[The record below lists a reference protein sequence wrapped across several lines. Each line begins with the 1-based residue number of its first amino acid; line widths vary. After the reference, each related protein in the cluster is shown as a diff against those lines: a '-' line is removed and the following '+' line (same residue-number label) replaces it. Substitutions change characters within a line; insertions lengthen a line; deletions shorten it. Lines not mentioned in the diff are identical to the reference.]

1 MTNNGLFRPF
11 AMVKGRAVATWA
23 LTKGQ
28 VTLAPFAAIPAR
40 RRRRWRPTPPRCW
53 RSSASGR
60 AGLLVVLVHMI
71 EEYARHNGHAD
82 LIRESIGARPASKAK
97 SLKSSLGE
105 PMTSRSSQSEGDL
118 DDVDGPCRL
127 VSRSLRRTGPTV
139 VGWPGLVNRRC
150 ATRRAAGGGGD
161 RPAGPIGGTT
171 VLANAPYA
179 SSVYP
184 YQPTRV
190 PAGIGVQS
198 GNRLALITFAVVA
211 VYLFIA
217 LESKIVIFGVLP
229 LGLSLRS
236 KRQGEPLAPFAIG
249 AAVLAILVAAVRLL
263 GH

>member
-1 MTNNGLFRPF
+1 MTSTAPAGWYPDPSGVPGQRWWDGQ
-11 AMVKGRAVATWA
+11 AWSTAVAP
-23 LTKGQ
+23 
-28 VTLAPFAAIPAR
+28 LAAHPVVAA
-40 RRRRWRPTPPRCW
+40 
-53 RSSASGR
+53 
-60 AGLLVVLVHMI
+60 
-71 EEYARHNGHAD
+71 
-82 LIRESIGARPASKAK
+82 
-97 SLKSSLGE
+97 
-105 PMTSRSSQSEGDL
+105 
-118 DDVDGPCRL
+118 
-127 VSRSLRRTGPTV
+127 TV
-139 VGWPGLVNRRC
+139 
-150 ATRRAAGGGGD
+150 
-161 RPAGPIGGTT
+161 PAGPIGGTT